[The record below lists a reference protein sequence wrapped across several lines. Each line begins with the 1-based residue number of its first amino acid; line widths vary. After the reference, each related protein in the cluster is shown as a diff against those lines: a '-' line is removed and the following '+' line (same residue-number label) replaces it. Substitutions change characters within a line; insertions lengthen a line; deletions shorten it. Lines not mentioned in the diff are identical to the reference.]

1 MTYPACKIDATSKIL
16 QIVDN
21 LPKTAYDQTM
31 SEQVS
36 QHNVIAL
43 LQRNSLA
50 SLVQTEIER
59 LILDGELGSGAKLT
73 EATMAD
79 RLGVSRGPVREAFR
93 MLEEAGLVRTEKN
106 RGVFVRDVPI
116 EEALEIFE
124 LRAVMDQYVGRKLA
138 QSVTTAQTKELRA
151 MVDTMEQAT
160 RAGNAQEYHRV
171 NLAFHDRLLELTGNA
186 KFTATYRKLVNELSL
201 FRRQN
206 LTDESMAV
214 YSREHRAIVK
224 AIASRDSEA
233 AGQAMFLHVMNSR
246 DRTLQNYQR
255 RTEGVSPVN
264 AETTTLSEKRTA

>member
-1 MTYPACKIDATSKIL
+1 MTHAACKINATFSTLK
-16 QIVDN
+16 IVDN
-21 LPKTAYDQTM
+21 LPKTNYDCPM
-31 SEQVS
+31 SEQVP

-73 EATMAD
+73 EATIAE

-138 QSVTTAQTKELRA
+138 QSVTTAQTRELRA

-224 AIASRDSEA
+224 AIAAKDPEA
-233 AGQAMFLHVMNSR
+233 AGEAMFLHVMNSR
-246 DRTLQNYQR
+246 DRTLANYER
-255 RTEGVSPVN
+255 RTGGAATGGTRGSGS
-264 AETTTLSEKRTA
+264 AEKRTA

>member
-1 MTYPACKIDATSKIL
+1 MTYPACKMDATSKFL

-21 LPKTAYDQTM
+21 LLKTAYDQAM

>member
-1 MTYPACKIDATSKIL
+1 MATHAKTPSPE
-16 QIVDN
+16 
-21 LPKTAYDQTM
+21 PKPEAEKSAGHST
-31 SEQVS
+31 
-36 QHNVIAL
+36 IAL

-59 LILDGELGSGAKLT
+59 LILDGELSSGAKLT
-73 EATMAD
+73 ESTLAD

-124 LRAVMDQYVGRKLA
+124 LRAAMDQYVGRKLA
-138 QSVTTAQTKELRA
+138 QSVTAAQVKDLRQFVEA
-151 MVDTMEQAT
+151 MEQAT
-160 RAGNAQEYHRV
+160 KAGDAQAYHRL
-171 NLAFHDRLLELTGNA
+171 NLDFHDRLLELTGNS

-214 YSREHRAIVK
+214 YSREHRQIVK
-224 AIASRDSEA
+224 AIAARDADA
-233 AGQAMFLHVMNSR
+233 AGLAMFQHVMNSR
-246 DRTLQNYQR
+246 ERTLQNYLQR
-255 RTEGVSPVN
+255 QAAASMVSMP
-264 AETTTLSEKRTA
+264 AALTASIV